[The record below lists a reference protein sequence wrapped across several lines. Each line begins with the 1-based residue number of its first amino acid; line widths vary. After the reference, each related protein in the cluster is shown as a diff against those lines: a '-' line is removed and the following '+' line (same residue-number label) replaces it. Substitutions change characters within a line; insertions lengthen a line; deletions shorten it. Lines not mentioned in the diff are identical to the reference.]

1 MCKLKMCIKTGGWD
15 ALSESCNI
23 VVSLINVMSLI
34 DSVLT
39 VCRKSTFLS
48 LNWCCWQIPLRW
60 SLKQKGDFK
69 MHLVIYPDHLECI
82 RNSKIIE
89 GNVLLIG
96 LQLEQSTPYS
106 ALPIYTEST
115 PKAKRRIQTNR
126 LNMQLCINR
135 HIQQE
140 QTVQGAHSMRLV
152 SSAKRV

>member
-1 MCKLKMCIKTGGWD
+1 
-15 ALSESCNI
+15 
-23 VVSLINVMSLI
+23 
-34 DSVLT
+34 
-39 VCRKSTFLS
+39 
-48 LNWCCWQIPLRW
+48 
-60 SLKQKGDFK
+60 